1 MDESNYMT
9 DAEGR
14 MVPVDKVR
22 PEHRL
27 EDQLVNDMIVKAR
40 YHHNLLEDFKVQA
53 FADVTAFMELLAEKY
68 QARRGGRKGNLT
80 LTSYDGLRRVQIQNS
95 DYIQFGPELKI
106 AKDLID
112 ECITSW
118 SSDINANLKV
128 LIDRAFEV
136 NKEGKLNTGEILGL
150 RRLNISDPTWA
161 RAMTAINDSMK
172 VSFSKAYI
180 RFYARSNVNAG
191 WQAITLDLA
200 SI

>member
-1 MDESNYMT
+1 MDDADYMV

-14 MVPVDKVR
+14 LVPSDKVR
-22 PEHRL
+22 PEHKL
-27 EDQLVNDMIVKAR
+27 EDQLVNELISIAR
-40 YHHNLLEDFKVQA
+40 YHHNLLFDFKARA
-53 FADVTAFMELLAEKY
+53 FADVAALMDLLAEKY

-80 LTSYDGLRRVQIQNS
+80 LTSYDGLRRVQIQNA

-118 SSDINANLKV
+118 SDGINVNLKALV
-128 LIDRAFEV
+128 DRAFEV
-136 NKEGKLNTGEILGL
+136 NKEGKLNTAEILGL
-150 RRLNISDPTWA
+150 RRLNITDPVWG

-172 VSFSKAYI
+172 VSFSRSYI
-180 RFYARSNVNAG
+180 RFYERRNLDAAWS
-191 WQAITLDLA
+191 AITLDLA